1 MDEKIDELEMQAE
14 SGNVDAMLNLARELY
29 RMEKYE
35 EARKWYRMAAK
46 LGYKDGDP
54 IEMFMIGRA
63 FYDKQ
68 DYEMAKLWFEK
79 AARLGHTGAMLYLG
93 FLYNNV
99 EHNYQEAKKWFEK
112 AAELGD
118 SDAMFNLG
126 FLYYRGNG
134 AVLDFQ
140 IAKKWFEK
148 AAELGNT
155 DAILYLGLLYLNGN
169 GVEEDKLKAKEWLEK
184 AAELGDKSATLLL
197 EKMKDEE
204 EPQSI
209 IESYEKAA
217 ASGDSDAMC
226 KLGEKYYYGKDVE
239 QDDLKA
245 KAWFEK
251 AAELGNARAMNF
263 LGLIYEFGRGVKKD
277 YQKAIECFEK
287 AAELGDKRATLLL
300 EKMKDEDD
308 KSIKNEEVS
317 AISNVNDGVKKLK
330 NIVEDLSGKFIAR
343 GETVRMLANNIYHGR
358 RVIETFEDG
367 RTIRKNITTPLI
379 ISSTGGGKTAIV
391 SDLAKKFE
399 LPYVSVSLSG
409 FTQAG
414 YKGLDLQNIFI
425 DLIKKANGKVEAAE
439 KGIVI
444 LDEFDKIRIDDDDSH
459 RGFNMEL
466 QDELLS
472 YLEGR
477 EVYLE
482 TKPGS
487 TIKFDTSRVT
497 FILCGAFQEIT
508 GSYANY
514 SLEEMKTRISYGY
527 KSELFARIGTVHYM
541 PKYTKSDY
549 FNILNNSSIS
559 PLKNFVL
566 TCSIYGKSVI
576 TSPYSPFIES
586 VAEEAVVLDQG
597 VRGLENIFSN
607 IRDWYLEDL
616 IYGNSDIYLMASY
629 EEIKKDKGKGR
640 RR

>member
-68 DYEMAKLWFEK
+68 DYEMAKEWFVK
-79 AARLGHTGAMLYLG
+79 ATRLGHAGAMLYLG

-99 EHNYQEAKKWFEK
+99 EQDYTEAVKWYEKSAELGNAIAMNNLGIMFMYGRGVKQDYQKAKEWFEKSVGLGYARAMNNLGTLYGGGLGVERNYQKAKEWYEK
-112 AAELGD
+112 AAELGEA
-118 SDAMFNLG
+118 SAMCNIAR
-126 FLYYRGNG
+126 LYFFGYGVKR
-134 AVLDFQ
+134 DYQ
-140 IAKKWFEK
+140 KAKEWYEK
-148 AAELGNT
+148 AVELGN
-155 DAILYLGLLYLNGN
+155 AIAMRELGLLYLNGN
-169 GVEEDKLKAKEWLEK
+169 GVEEDKLKAKKWL
-184 AAELGDKSATLLL
+184 
-197 EKMKDEE
+197 
-204 EPQSI
+204 
-209 IESYEKAA
+209 
-217 ASGDSDAMC
+217 
-226 KLGEKYYYGKDVE
+226 
-239 QDDLKA
+239 
-245 KAWFEK
+245 
-251 AAELGNARAMNF
+251 
-263 LGLIYEFGRGVKKD
+263 
-277 YQKAIECFEK
+277 EK

-358 RVIETFEDG
+358 RVIETFEDS
-367 RTIRKNITTPLI
+367 RTIRKNINTPLI

-414 YKGLDLQNIFI
+414 YKGLNLQNIFI
-425 DLIKKANGKVEAAE
+425 DLIKKANGKVEEAE
-439 KGIVI
+439 KGIVV

-566 TCSIYGKSVI
+566 TCSIYGKKVI

-629 EEIKKDKGKGR
+629 EEIKKDKEKGR

>member
-1 MDEKIDELEMQAE
+1 MNEKIDELERQAE
-14 SGNVDAMLNLARELY
+14 SGNLNATCNLVNELI
-29 RMEKYE
+29 RMKRFA
-35 EARKWYRMAAK
+35 EAKEWILKVANATFKR
-46 LGYKDGDP
+46 
-54 IEMFMIGRA
+54 GRA
-63 FYDKQ
+63 YYDKNN
-68 DYEMAKLWFEK
+68 YEMAKEC
-79 AARLGHTGAMLYLG
+79 
-93 FLYNNV
+93 
-99 EHNYQEAKKWFEK
+99 FEK
-112 AAELGD
+112 AAELGNA
-118 SDAMFNLG
+118 DAMLYLG
-126 FLYYRGNG
+126 LLYGSAFCN
-134 AVLDFQ
+134 FQ
-140 IAKKWFEK
+140 YQEADKWFEK
-148 AAELGNT
+148 AAELGNA
-155 DAILYLGLLYLNGN
+155 DATFSLGILYLNGN
-169 GVEEDKLKAKEWLEK
+169 GVEKDKLKAKKWLEK
-184 AAELGDKSATLLL
+184 AVKLGV
-197 EKMKDEE
+197 
-204 EPQSI
+204 
-209 IESYEKAA
+209 KAA
-217 ASGDSDAMC
+217 TS
-226 KLGEKYYYGKDVE
+226 Y
-239 QDDLKA
+239 LK
-245 KAWFEK
+245 E
-251 AAELGNARAMNF
+251 
-263 LGLIYEFGRGVKKD
+263 I
-277 YQKAIECFEK
+277 
-287 AAELGDKRATLLL
+287 
-300 EKMKDEDD
+300 KDEDD
-308 KSIKNEEVS
+308 KSIKKEDAPV
-317 AISNVNDGVKKLK
+317 ISNVNDVKKLK
-330 NIVEDLSGKFIAR
+330 DIVEELSGKFIAR

-425 DLIKKANGKVEAAE
+425 DLIKKANGKVEEAE
-439 KGIVI
+439 KGIVV

-514 SLEEMKTRISYGY
+514 SLEEMKTRISHGY

-566 TCSIYGKSVI
+566 TCSIYGKKVI

-629 EEIKKDKGKGR
+629 EEIKKDKEKGR

>member
-68 DYEMAKLWFEK
+68 DYEMAKEWFVK
-79 AARLGHTGAMLYLG
+79 ATRLGHAGAMLYLG

-99 EHNYQEAKKWFEK
+99 EQDYTEAVKLYEKAANLGNAKAMNNLGIMFMYGRGVKQDYQKAKEWFEKSVGLGYARAMNNLGTLYGGGLGVERNYQKAKEWYEK
-112 AAELGD
+112 AAELGEA
-118 SDAMFNLG
+118 SAMCNIAR
-126 FLYYRGNG
+126 LYFFGYGVKR
-134 AVLDFQ
+134 DYQ
-140 IAKKWFEK
+140 KAKEWYEK
-148 AAELGNT
+148 AVELGN
-155 DAILYLGLLYLNGN
+155 AIAMRELGLLYLNGN
-169 GVEEDKLKAKEWLEK
+169 GVEEDKLKAKKWL
-184 AAELGDKSATLLL
+184 
-197 EKMKDEE
+197 
-204 EPQSI
+204 
-209 IESYEKAA
+209 
-217 ASGDSDAMC
+217 
-226 KLGEKYYYGKDVE
+226 
-239 QDDLKA
+239 
-245 KAWFEK
+245 
-251 AAELGNARAMNF
+251 
-263 LGLIYEFGRGVKKD
+263 
-277 YQKAIECFEK
+277 EK

-391 SDLAKKFE
+391 SDLAKRFE

-425 DLIKKANGKVEAAE
+425 DLIKKANGKVEEAE
-439 KGIVI
+439 KGIVV

-514 SLEEMKTRISYGY
+514 SLEEMKTRISHGY

-629 EEIKKDKGKGR
+629 EEIKKDKEKGR

>member
-68 DYEMAKLWFEK
+68 DYEMAKEWFVK
-79 AARLGHTGAMLYLG
+79 ATRLGHAGAMLYLG

-99 EHNYQEAKKWFEK
+99 EQDYTEAVKWYEKAANLGNAKAMNNLGIMFMYGRGVKQDYQKAKEWFEKSVGLGYARAMNNLGTLYGGGLGVERNYQKAKEWYEKAAELGEASAMCNIARLYFFGYGVKRDYQKAKEWYEK

-118 SDAMFNLG
+118 AIAM
-126 FLYYRGNG
+126 R
-134 AVLDFQ
+134 
-140 IAKKWFEK
+140 E
-148 AAELGNT
+148 
-155 DAILYLGLLYLNGN
+155 LGLLYLNGN
-169 GVEEDKLKAKEWLEK
+169 GVEEDKLKAKKWL
-184 AAELGDKSATLLL
+184 
-197 EKMKDEE
+197 
-204 EPQSI
+204 
-209 IESYEKAA
+209 
-217 ASGDSDAMC
+217 
-226 KLGEKYYYGKDVE
+226 
-239 QDDLKA
+239 
-245 KAWFEK
+245 
-251 AAELGNARAMNF
+251 
-263 LGLIYEFGRGVKKD
+263 
-277 YQKAIECFEK
+277 EK

-391 SDLAKKFE
+391 SDLAKRFE

-425 DLIKKANGKVEAAE
+425 DLIKKANGKVEEAE

-459 RGFNMEL
+459 RGLNMEL

-514 SLEEMKTRISYGY
+514 SLEEMKTRISHGY

-566 TCSIYGKSVI
+566 TCSIYGKKVI

-629 EEIKKDKGKGR
+629 EEIKKDKEKGR